1 MVLYSISLPARYR
14 KRQRGSPREGGQSNS
29 EPWQMN
35 SNATLKILK
44 EDARKGSLKRQEG
57 NSEGTRTKNSKAC
70 TGVQGGQEAQSKGK
84 TCQHGLAGKPYG

>member
-1 MVLYSISLPARYR
+1 MNY
-14 KRQRGSPREGGQSNS
+14 KRFN

-70 TGVQGGQEAQSKGK
+70 TGVQGGQEAQSKGNNLPAWP
-84 TCQHGLAGKPYG
+84 GRMEAYG

>member
-1 MVLYSISLPARYR
+1 
-14 KRQRGSPREGGQSNS
+14 
-29 EPWQMN
+29 MN

-70 TGVQGGQEAQSKGK
+70 TRVQGGQEYAEQEK
-84 TCQHGLAGKPYG
+84 TCQHGLAGWKLMGKNMRV

>member
-1 MVLYSISLPARYR
+1 
-14 KRQRGSPREGGQSNS
+14 
-29 EPWQMN
+29 MN

-84 TCQHGLAGKPYG
+84 LASMAWPDGSLWART